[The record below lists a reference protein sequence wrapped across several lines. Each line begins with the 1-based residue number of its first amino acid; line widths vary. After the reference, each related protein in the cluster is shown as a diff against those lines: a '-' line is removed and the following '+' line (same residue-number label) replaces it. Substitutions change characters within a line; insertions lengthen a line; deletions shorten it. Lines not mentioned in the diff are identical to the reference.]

1 LFFACSGAAIGV
13 LAQGLLFQ
21 SISLVSWLFVVAGL
35 AAGLIYWLV
44 VEWRVGGEPG

>member
-13 LAQGLLFQ
+13 LAQGFLFQ